1 MSKVKDVVLL
11 IDEIVQAGTI
21 ILAEGQKIL
30 NAVNDIKQMFSEEP
44 KAVKVANKPKAIET
58 KATTPTKEEVA
69 AYTKEDVRKLL
80 ADKSTA
86 DGGAYKPAVKALVKK
101 YSSTGQLSDI
111 PADKYAE
118 VVAELG
124 EIGNA

>member
-1 MSKVKDVVLL
+1 MSKVKEVVLL
-11 IDEIVQAGTI
+11 IDEIIEAGTI
-21 ILAEGQKIL
+21 ILTEGQKIL
-30 NAVNDIKQMFSEEP
+30 NAINDLKKCFSEEP
-44 KAVKVANKPKAIET
+44 KAVAAKKTKAIEA
-58 KATTPTKEEVA
+58 KAEVPATEEIA
-69 AYTKEDVRKLL
+69 IFTKEDVRKLL

-111 PADKYAE
+111 PAEQYAE

-124 EIGNA
+124 AIGNA

>member
-11 IDEIVQAGTI
+11 IDEIVEAGTI

-44 KAVKVANKPKAIET
+44 KAVKVANKPKAIEE

-69 AYTKEDVRKLL
+69 VYTKEDVRKLL

>member
-30 NAVNDIKQMFSEEP
+30 NAVNDIKLMFSEEP
-44 KAVKVANKPKAIET
+44 KAVKMADKPKAIEK
-58 KATTPTKEEVA
+58 KATTPVKEEVA

-101 YSSTGQLSDI
+101 FSSTGQLSDI
-111 PADKYAE
+111 PAEKYAE

-124 EIGNA
+124 AIGNA